1 MNVVPDRN
9 QSMMFEASD
18 VSPTVTLRVAWMLQV
33 SRCSFTMM
41 CSCSAPLSIA
51 ACIASEVLTST
62 TACVVA

>member
-41 CSCSAPLSIA
+41 CSAPLSIA